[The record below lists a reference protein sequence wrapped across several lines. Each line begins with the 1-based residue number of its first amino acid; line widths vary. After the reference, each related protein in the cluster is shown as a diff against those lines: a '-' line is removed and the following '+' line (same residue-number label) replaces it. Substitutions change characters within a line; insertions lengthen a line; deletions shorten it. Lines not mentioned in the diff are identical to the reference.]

1 MHVRINFKYIFGH
14 TKKVLKFSA
23 FQAQVPMFCLFNNA
37 VSTKKCQM
45 PSKLLTSGSELTML
59 PLLQIPSSV
68 VSPAHFASPGQLNT
82 SPYPKILS
90 YPLKWIFTHTNDLA
104 PLHLAYLPA
113 AHISGFFL
121 FTCFFS
127 PYFSF
132 SPPLPVSVMTSVPPN
147 SSWHIPG
154 GPTHHPIH

>member
-23 FQAQVPMFCLFNNA
+23 IHAQVPMFCLFNNA

-121 FTCFFS
+121 FTCFF
-127 PYFSF
+127 F
-132 SPPLPVSVMTSVPPN
+132 PLL
-147 SSWHIPG
+147 
-154 GPTHHPIH
+154 